1 MKATFDYKKDVVISG
16 ADSIVIR
23 KYIAGIPGGRTLDC
37 SDFPD
42 DNILA
47 GHVAIKKADGT
58 YAPMPV
64 TAAVPVQPAKGDTPE
79 VAAQPAKYGSLPS
92 GASYVGVIYR
102 SVSKDNPSAAI
113 MYSGVVNPTLL
124 PYPMTD
130 ILAAFKAACPH
141 IIFEQDEEA

>member
-64 TAAVPVQPAKGDTPE
+64 TAAVSD
-79 VAAQPAKYGSLPS
+79 QPAKYGSLPS